1 MVVHACICTLPLEL
15 ELVPVSRPSPAIAKV
30 QVDGKSQSINLQTPP
45 RIFVHDTILQAPS
58 QGCSCLTSDF
68 VAGQTERSNE
78 MPASNVI
85 RGGIFAAGLAVGV
98 GAASL
103 LNKNNPNLGLASTSA
118 PPRAQVVQDEKSTGL
133 VAQGGRPA
141 FTPSRDVA
149 GALAAAVPPSSP
161 SNQLASDVFRYG
173 FPGRFRSRSGV

>member
-1 MVVHACICTLPLEL
+1 
-15 ELVPVSRPSPAIAKV
+15 
-30 QVDGKSQSINLQTPP
+30 
-45 RIFVHDTILQAPS
+45 
-58 QGCSCLTSDF
+58 
-68 VAGQTERSNE
+68 

-103 LNKNNPNLGLASTSA
+103 LNRTNPNSVLASG

-133 VAQGGRPA
+133 VAQGGRPG

-149 GALAAAVPPSSP
+149 GALVAAAPVSSP

-173 FPGRFRSRSGV
+173 FPGQSAEAERLTRCSWYLWNSSMLRTYTGYPEEDGLRSGLRPTSPSSLMGKSTS